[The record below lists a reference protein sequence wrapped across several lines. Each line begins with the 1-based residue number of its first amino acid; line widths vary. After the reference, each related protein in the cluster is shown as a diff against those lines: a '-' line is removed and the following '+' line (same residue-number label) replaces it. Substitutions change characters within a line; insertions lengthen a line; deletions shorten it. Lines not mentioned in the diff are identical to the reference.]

1 MQKSLK
7 KTVLVGILSAMA
19 FVLFLFP
26 KFPILAAFPWL
37 DLDLSDVPALF
48 ASVVLSPISGLLV
61 ALIKNLL
68 HLAVTSTAMI
78 GELSNFLINGTFV
91 LAVGLLHRYLF
102 KALDLVHSV
111 AFSLLLGSVFQVI
124 AAVLVNFFLMIPMYS
139 AFVNFSELG
148 GAETYIL
155 AGVIPFNLIKDVAVS
170 FVTLL
175 LFRLLYRKFHG
186 YLHK

>member
-7 KTVLVGILSAMA
+7 KTAFVGVLSAMS

-37 DLDLSDVPALF
+37 DLDLSDVPGLF
-48 ASVVLSPISGLLV
+48 AAVMISPLAGLLV
-61 ALIKNLL
+61 ALIKNVL

-78 GELSNFLINGTFV
+78 GELSNFLINGSFV
-91 LAVGLLHRYLF
+91 FAVGLLYHYLF
-102 KALDLVHSV
+102 KASGKSSTL
-111 AFSLLLGSVFQVI
+111 AFSLVLGSAVQI
-124 AAVLVNFFLMIPMYS
+124 LAAILVNYFLMIPMYS

-148 GAETYIL
+148 GAEKYIL
-155 AGVIPFNLIKDVAVS
+155 AGVIPFNLIKDILVS
-170 FVTLL
+170 AIFFA

>member
-7 KTVLVGILSAMA
+7 QISAVGVLSAMS

-37 DLDLSDVPALF
+37 DLDLSDVPGLF
-48 ASVVLSPISGLLV
+48 ASVMISPLAGLGV

-68 HLAVTSTAMI
+68 HLAVTSTGMI

-91 LAVGLLHRYLF
+91 FAVGLVYHLLGRTGKMRSLALSLAVG
-102 KALDLVHSV
+102 SV
-111 AFSLLLGSVFQVI
+111 IQLT
-124 AAVLVNFFLMIPMYS
+124 AAILVNYFLMIPMYS

-148 GAETYIL
+148 GAQKYIL
-155 AGVIPFNLIKDVAVS
+155 AGVIPFNIVKDVLVS
-170 FVTLL
+170 AITVV
-175 LFRLLYRKFHG
+175 LFHALYRKIHG